1 MLDGV
6 YQTCVVEIVRL
17 AERAGRAN
25 VQTEMAEPADNGT
38 VLIYVTI
45 RYLNPPDLIERKRA
59 LVSCTVDVAG
69 RVVELKALAPL

>member
-45 RYLNPPDLIERKRA
+45 RYLSPPDLIERKRA